1 MVDNAVARSWVMLA
15 DMPHAFIRLPRELL
29 LYQSPPRTTFNLSC
43 SSKHLAFNSPTGVVH
58 LTNQRII
65 YTPTERGND
74 FESFSCPIDN
84 IHDYRVSAP
93 FFGPNVWTA
102 IVQPVPNGGI
112 VHFTPAVEL
121 KLVFKDG
128 GAFDFHSFFERLKYR
143 KQQALESSSEAQ
155 VTSGIHID
163 DLPAYAD
170 SGATHGLVRSALQM
184 PYNTGETTEA
194 PPNEP
199 PPGYEEV
206 PRTSVAM
213 AMEDSSGQT

>member
-1 MVDNAVARSWVMLA
+1 ML
-15 DMPHAFIRLPRELL
+15 F
-29 LYQSPPRTTFNLSC
+29 
-43 SSKHLAFNSPTGVVH
+43 G
-58 LTNQRII
+58 RIKI
-65 YTPTERGND
+65 VYTPAERGND

-93 FFGPNVWTA
+93 FFGPNMWTA

-112 VHFTPAVEL
+112 VHFSSPVVA

-128 GAFDFHSFFERLKYR
+128 GAFDFHSGFQRLKNR
-143 KQQALESSSEAQ
+143 KQQTQESGRESRTTAG
-155 VTSGIHID
+155 THLD

-170 SGATHGLVRSALQM
+170 SSPPYGLVSPQITSDGRQRL
-184 PYNTGETTEA
+184 A

-206 PRTSVAM
+206 
-213 AMEDSSGQT
+213 QF